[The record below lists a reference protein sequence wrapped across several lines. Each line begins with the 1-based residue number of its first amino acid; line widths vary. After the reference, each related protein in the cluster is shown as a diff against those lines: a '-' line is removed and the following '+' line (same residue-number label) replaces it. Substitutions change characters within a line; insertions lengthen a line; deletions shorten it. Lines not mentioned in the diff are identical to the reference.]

1 MISLIFLA
9 LAHNVSTFPL
19 ILFFSTFPPPVCTY
33 SLSVS
38 NINSMATV
46 SWEDF
51 LSTRYKNVKDKQQ
64 LNAIKYLAFIYAV
77 IVLGI
82 AYCVGFLSGIIE
94 SAMLTGS
101 ATTGPLVGAFLLA
114 MLVPIAN
121 SKVKKKMQMCV
132 NLRKQKE
139 KKKQMGFVYFMFC
152 AECAEIVSFRLL
164 HSRYFQGV
172 IAGMIASHACTLI
185 LICGSY
191 TIARSA
197 DVVLPTSTE
206 VINFYLYIILL

>member
-1 MISLIFLA
+1 
-9 LAHNVSTFPL
+9 
-19 ILFFSTFPPPVCTY
+19 
-33 SLSVS
+33 
-38 NINSMATV
+38 MATV

-121 SKVKKKMQMCV
+121 SKVKTNANSYSQKKMDSSILCFV
-132 NLRKQKE
+132 LYVQK
-139 KKKQMGFVYFMFC
+139 
-152 AECAEIVSFRLL
+152 IVSFYLL
-164 HSRYFQGV
+164 YFGYFQGV

>member
-9 LAHNVSTFPL
+9 LAHNVSPFP
-19 ILFFSTFPPPVCTY
+19 FRSVRTY

-121 SKVKKKMQMCV
+121 SKVKTNANLYSHKKRIRLFYVSCYMSSKLC
-132 NLRKQKE
+132 R
-139 KKKQMGFVYFMFC
+139 FVYFIF
-152 AECAEIVSFRLL
+152 VFSRGLL
-164 HSRYFQGV
+164 LV
-172 IAGMIASHACTLI
+172 
-185 LICGSY
+185 
-191 TIARSA
+191 
-197 DVVLPTSTE
+197 
-206 VINFYLYIILL
+206 

>member
-9 LAHNVSTFPL
+9 LAHNVSPL
-19 ILFFSTFPPPVCTY
+19 HSVPCRSFFCTY

-46 SWEDF
+46 TWEDF
-51 LSTRYKNVKDKQQ
+51 LSTRYGNVKDKQQ

-77 IVLGI
+77 IILGI

-121 SKVKKKMQMCV
+121 SKVRPFPHMY
-132 NLRKQKE
+132 
-139 KKKQMGFVYFMFC
+139 FVYFIAAHFGMKHIPNIVYAYTFIICMF
-152 AECAEIVSFRLL
+152 AIFSFGLL
-164 HSRYFQGV
+164 CFY
-172 IAGMIASHACTLI
+172 I
-185 LICGSY
+185 LP
-191 TIARSA
+191 R
-197 DVVLPTSTE
+197 VL
-206 VINFYLYIILL
+206 LLA